1 MEATTGSTKQATTE
15 HGTDP
20 RTAFEILHIFQSTAV
35 KN

>member
-1 MEATTGSTKQATTE
+1 MEATKQVTTE

-20 RTAFEILHIFQSTAV
+20 PTAFEILHIFHSRAV